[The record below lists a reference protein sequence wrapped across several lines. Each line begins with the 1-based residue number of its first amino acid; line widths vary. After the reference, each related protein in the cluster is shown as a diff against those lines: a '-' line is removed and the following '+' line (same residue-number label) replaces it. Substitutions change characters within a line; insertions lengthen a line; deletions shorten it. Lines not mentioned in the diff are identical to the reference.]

1 MEVHTVIV
9 QQMRLKK
16 GWSQQQLA
24 DLSGLNVRTI
34 QRIERG
40 QSASLESFK
49 ALGAAFD
56 VDFSELQEEAVRDI
70 ARTPEQAEIA
80 LAFSQ
85 VRAIKKFWIG
95 VTVYLI
101 VVGGLATINLMT
113 HPKVLW
119 FLYTAGIWG
128 AVLLLRGLVV
138 YNVIPWLGPQ
148 WEKRAVERRL
158 GREL

>member
-1 MEVHTVIV
+1 MIV

-70 ARTPEQAEIA
+70 ARTPEQTEIA

-85 VRAIKKFWIG
+85 VRAIKSFWTRVMI
-95 VTVYLI
+95 YLI
-101 VVGGLATINLMT
+101 VVGGLAAINLTTT
-113 HPKVLW
+113 HHGVLW
-119 FLYTAGIWG
+119 FLYPAGIWG
-128 AVLLLRGLVV
+128 GILLVRGLMV
-138 YNVIPWLGPQ
+138 YNVIPWLGPE
-148 WEKRAVERRL
+148 WEKRAVEKQL
-158 GREL
+158 GRKL